1 MESKM
6 ESKMESNM
14 EFFMN
19 VQTFSLL
26 GVSATN
32 DTQL

>member
-1 MESKM
+1 MEFY
-6 ESKMESNM
+6 MESNM
-14 EFFMN
+14 EFFMS

-32 DTQL
+32 DTQP